1 MDVEATEFQEW
12 EMIPSNRASDS
23 EPLTP
28 DGSAGNTNGVDEVGS
43 ETIGVIQPNYFSLDS
58 QIRYMGTF
66 SADGSEEDSEKS
78 DNPSWIE
85 PDSEN
90 NEFTMKNSR
99 EFWSDSGS
107 EGKNELG
114 FEEMKSENGE
124 EFRPDSV
131 KFGAEENSHL
141 QQVSVEENQE
151 KENGNVEGEQ
161 RRDAGD
167 QKKSLVWWWK
177 VPMHLV
183 KLSKMKKKTKALKLK
198 LTVDDKNVS
207 QFTNRAARLN
217 EAFSIVKRVPLIRPQ
232 LPAAGDTTYVMLN
245 AGAVIHSHGMES
257 CLVTMFNPLAKEFQ
271 ITHMEMIKGIQG
283 HDLLALP
290 LRCYPQ
296 LRIKADPRTTAVLVC
311 NHYIYVWGD
320 SCISAKT
327 QLTCY
332 LPNAKAGTLA
342 QMAA

>member
-1 MDVEATEFQEW
+1 MDVEAAEFQEW

-114 FEEMKSENGE
+114 FEEMRSENGE
-124 EFRPDSV
+124 EFRPDAV
-131 KFGAEENSHL
+131 KFGAGENSHLQQVSVEENHGENSHL

-177 VPMHLV
+177 VPIHLV
-183 KLSKMKKKTKALKLK
+183 KYCAAFRVSPVWTFSAAAAAIMAFVILVRRLSKMKKKTKALKLK

-232 LPAAGDTTYVMLN
+232 LPAAGDTVWPQMT
-245 AGAVIHSHGMES
+245 
-257 CLVTMFNPLAKEFQ
+257 
-271 ITHMEMIKGIQG
+271 
-283 HDLLALP
+283 
-290 LRCYPQ
+290 LR
-296 LRIKADPRTTAVLVC
+296 
-311 NHYIYVWGD
+311 
-320 SCISAKT
+320 
-327 QLTCY
+327 
-332 LPNAKAGTLA
+332 
-342 QMAA
+342 

>member
-1 MDVEATEFQEW
+1 MDVEAAEFQEW

-23 EPLTP
+23 ERLTP
-28 DGSAGNTNGVDEVGS
+28 DGSAGKTNGVDEVGS

-90 NEFTMKNSR
+90 NEFIMKNSR

-131 KFGAEENSHL
+131 KFGAGENSHL
-141 QQVSVEENQE
+141 QQVSVEGNQE
-151 KENGNVEGEQ
+151 KENGNVEGEGEQ

-177 VPMHLV
+177 VPIHLV
-183 KLSKMKKKTKALKLK
+183 KYCAAFRVSPVWTFSAAAAIMAFVILVRRLSKMKKKTKLLKFK

-232 LPAAGDTTYVMLN
+232 LPAAGDTVWPQMT
-245 AGAVIHSHGMES
+245 
-257 CLVTMFNPLAKEFQ
+257 
-271 ITHMEMIKGIQG
+271 
-283 HDLLALP
+283 
-290 LRCYPQ
+290 LR
-296 LRIKADPRTTAVLVC
+296 
-311 NHYIYVWGD
+311 
-320 SCISAKT
+320 
-327 QLTCY
+327 
-332 LPNAKAGTLA
+332 
-342 QMAA
+342 

>member
-1 MDVEATEFQEW
+1 MDVEAGEFQEW

-28 DGSAGNTNGVDEVGS
+28 DGSAGNSNGVDEVGS

-58 QIRYMGTF
+58 QIRYMSTF
-66 SADGSEEDSEKS
+66 SKDGSEEDSEKS

-85 PDSEN
+85 PDSDN

-107 EGKNELG
+107 EGKNELA

-124 EFRPDSV
+124 EFRPVSV
-131 KFGAEENSHL
+131 EFGAGENSQL

-151 KENGNVEGEQ
+151 KENGNVEGEGEQ
-161 RRDAGD
+161 RRDAGN

-177 VPMHLV
+177 VPIHLV
-183 KLSKMKKKTKALKLK
+183 KYCAAFRVSPVWTFSAAAAAIMAFVILVRRLSKMKKNTKALKLK

-232 LPAAGDTTYVMLN
+232 LPAAGDTVW
-245 AGAVIHSHGMES
+245 
-257 CLVTMFNPLAKEFQ
+257 PLM
-271 ITHMEMIKGIQG
+271 T
-283 HDLLALP
+283 
-290 LRCYPQ
+290 LR
-296 LRIKADPRTTAVLVC
+296 
-311 NHYIYVWGD
+311 
-320 SCISAKT
+320 
-327 QLTCY
+327 
-332 LPNAKAGTLA
+332 
-342 QMAA
+342 